1 MTIDAALCLR
11 TFSEPDGTSHRYF
24 SLTELAA
31 QGLPGVARLPVVI
44 RLLLESAL
52 RNCNGNQVLH
62 DHVEA
67 LARWQAQ
74 APRLGEIPF
83 VVGRVLLQDFTGVPL
98 LTDLAA
104 MRSEAVRRGA
114 DPQRIQP
121 LIPVH
126 LVIDHSVQTVYSGE
140 AGAVERNQQL
150 EVQQNH
156 ERYSFLK
163 WGTQAFDTFKVVPPG
178 RGICHQINLE
188 YLAHGVVEKDGV
200 VFPDTLV
207 GTDSHTTMVNGIG
220 VLGWGVGGIEAEAAM
235 LGQPLYLLM
244 PDVVGVCLSGSLR
257 SGVTATDAVLH
268 ITQRLRATGVV
279 QVGGIFGRRRRL
291 AERHRPRDHR

>member
-1 MTIDAALCLR
+1 MTVDTSLCLR
-11 TFSEPDGTSHRYF
+11 SFSEPDGTPHQFF
-24 SLTELAA
+24 SLAALAD
-31 QGLPGVARLPVVI
+31 QGLPTVERLPVVV
-44 RLLLESAL
+44 RLLLESTL
-52 RNCNGNQVLH
+52 RNCNGNQVLTS
-62 DHVEA
+62 HVEA
-67 LARWQAQ
+67 LAQWQAQ
-74 APRLGEIPF
+74 AARQGEIPF

-114 DPQRIQP
+114 DPRRIEL

-126 LVIDHSVQTVYSGE
+126 LVIDHSVQTVYSGTE
-140 AGAVERNQQL
+140 GALEQNQQL

-188 YLAHGVVEKDGV
+188 YLAQGVVEKDGV
-200 VFPDTLV
+200 MFPDTLV
-207 GTDSHTTMVNGIG
+207 GTDSHTTMINGIG

-235 LGQPLYLLM
+235 LGSR
-244 PDVVGVCLSGSLR
+244 C
-257 SGVTATDAVLH
+257 
-268 ITQRLRATGVV
+268 IC
-279 QVGGIFGRRRRL
+279 
-291 AERHRPRDHR
+291 